1 MSCAAS
7 LGVFK
12 ALESSPELMAEIPA
26 KEQHIRDVLVH
37 PSIEKISGKG
47 LMYCL
52 WLKPQIDS
60 FAVIARLEEE
70 GLITNSFL
78 FAENAIRITPPLTIT
93 NEELDKGLK
102 LILRVI
108 EELSA

>member
-1 MSCAAS
+1 
-7 LGVFK
+7 
-12 ALESSPELMAEIPA
+12 
-26 KEQHIRDVLVH
+26 
-37 PSIEKISGKG
+37 
-47 LMYCL
+47 MYCL

-60 FAVIARLEEE
+60 FEVIARLEDE

>member
-1 MSCAAS
+1 
-7 LGVFK
+7 
-12 ALESSPELMAEIPA
+12 
-26 KEQHIRDVLVH
+26 
-37 PSIEKISGKG
+37 

-52 WLKPQIDS
+52 WLKPEIDS

-70 GLITNSFL
+70 ALITNSFL

-93 NEELDKGLK
+93 TEELDSGLK

>member
-1 MSCAAS
+1 
-7 LGVFK
+7 
-12 ALESSPELMAEIPA
+12 MAEIPT

-37 PSIEKISGKG
+37 PNIEKISGKG

-52 WLKPQIDS
+52 WLKPEIDG
-60 FAVIARLEEE
+60 FDVIARLEEK

>member
-1 MSCAAS
+1 
-7 LGVFK
+7 
-12 ALESSPELMAEIPA
+12 
-26 KEQHIRDVLVH
+26 
-37 PSIEKISGKG
+37 
-47 LMYCL
+47 MYCL

-60 FAVIARLEEE
+60 FALIARLEEE

>member
-1 MSCAAS
+1 
-7 LGVFK
+7 
-12 ALESSPELMAEIPA
+12 
-26 KEQHIRDVLVH
+26 
-37 PSIEKISGKG
+37 
-47 LMYCL
+47 MYCL
-52 WLKPQIDS
+52 WLKPEIDS

-70 GLITNSFL
+70 ALITNSFL

-93 NEELDKGLK
+93 TEELDSGLK